1 MITLEGYE
9 IEEMRSIN
17 HIMTVE
23 LQFDKPVTQ
32 KEARDYLSRVLTKA
46 NELEAQAEK
55 EICKKIFNADEI
67 VITKEPEPE
76 GTIFC
81 AAPKDE
87 ELHEYLTRAPE
98 RLEALSFAFP
108 QKEETANESFEIAN
122 DDVINEENLAVKK
135 KQIANAFGVPETV
148 LEDIGGTWPSAADV
162 MKPEKTEGV
171 LKVPVTDEEIAG
183 MMQKKL
189 AEEAKAKGKKI
200 DWDKACALKK
210 AGWSNKQIAEELHAN
225 EGTINA
231 TIYKHLEKYNAGER
245 KVKYE
250 EKTEV

>member
-23 LQFDKPVTQ
+23 LQFDRPVTQ

-46 NELEAQAEK
+46 NEMEAQTEK

-87 ELHEYLTRAPE
+87 DLREYLMKTDE
-98 RLEALSFAFP
+98 RLKELSFKFP
-108 QKEETANESFEIAN
+108 QEK
-122 DDVINEENLAVKK
+122 
-135 KQIANAFGVPETV
+135 P
-148 LEDIGGTWPSAADV
+148 AADV
-162 MKPEKTEGV
+162 KKPEKTKGV
-171 LKVPVTDEEIAG
+171 LKVTVTEEEIAG
-183 MMQKKL
+183 MKQKKL
-189 AEEAKAKGKKI
+189 EEEAKEEKPKKI

-225 EGTINA
+225 EGTIGA
-231 TIYKHLEKYNAGER
+231 MIYKHLEKYNAGER

-250 EKTEV
+250 EKAEV

>member
-23 LQFDKPVTQ
+23 LQFDRPVTQ

-46 NELEAQAEK
+46 NEMEAQTEK
-55 EICKKIFNADEI
+55 EICKKIFDAE
-67 VITKEPEPE
+67 KPASESEL
-76 GTIFC
+76 
-81 AAPKDE
+81 AA
-87 ELHEYLTRAPE
+87 
-98 RLEALSFAFP
+98 
-108 QKEETANESFEIAN
+108 
-122 DDVINEENLAVKK
+122 
-135 KQIANAFGVPETV
+135 AFGVPESV
-148 LEDIGGTWPSAADV
+148 LDV
-162 MKPEKTEGV
+162 MHETQLSADPIATSAKRIFEKTMEIAKTSKKLESTEPSKGV
-171 LKVPVTDEEIAG
+171 LKVPVTEEEIAG
-183 MMQKKL
+183 MKQKKIE
-189 AEEAKAKGKKI
+189 EEAKAEKTKKI

-225 EGTINA
+225 EGTIGA
-231 TIYKHLEKYNAGER
+231 MIYKHLEKYNAGER

>member
-32 KEARDYLSRVLTKA
+32 KEARDYLSRVLAKA
-46 NELEAQAEK
+46 NELEMQAEK

-87 ELHEYLTRAPE
+87 DLHEYLMRAPE
-98 RLEALSFAFP
+98 RLEALGFEFP
-108 QKEETANESFEIAN
+108 QEK
-122 DDVINEENLAVKK
+122 
-135 KQIANAFGVPETV
+135 P
-148 LEDIGGTWPSAADV
+148 AADV
-162 MKPEKTEGV
+162 KKPEKTEGV
-171 LKVPVTDEEIAG
+171 LKVPVTEEEITS
-183 MMQKKL
+183 MKQKKIE
-189 AEEAKAKGKKI
+189 EEAKAEKYKKI

-225 EGTINA
+225 EGTIGA
-231 TIYKHLEKYNAGER
+231 MIYKHLEKYNAGER
-245 KVKYE
+245 KTKYE
-250 EKTEV
+250 EKAEV

>member
-1 MITLEGYE
+1 MITLEGYK

-32 KEARDYLSRVLTKA
+32 KEARDYLSRVLAKA
-46 NELEAQAEK
+46 NELEMQAEK

-67 VITKEPEPE
+67 VITKEPKPE

-81 AAPKDE
+81 AAPE
-87 ELHEYLTRAPE
+87 NILEYLAE
-98 RLEALSFAFP
+98 SDKRLNELNFNFP
-108 QKEETANESFEIAN
+108 QEEETANESLKIEDEN
-122 DDVINEENLAVKK
+122 VINEENLAVKK

-148 LEDIGGTWPSAADV
+148 LEDIGGTWPPAADV
-162 MKPEKTEGV
+162 KKPEKIEGV

-189 AEEAKAKGKKI
+189 AEEAKAEKPKKI

-210 AGWSNKQIAEELHAN
+210 ADWSNKQIAEELHAN
-225 EGTINA
+225 EGTIGA
-231 TIYKHLEKYNAGER
+231 MIYKHLEKYNAGER

-250 EKTEV
+250 EKAEV

>member
-32 KEARDYLSRVLTKA
+32 KEARDYLSRVLAKA
-46 NELEAQAEK
+46 NELEMQAEK

-87 ELHEYLTRAPE
+87 ELHEYLMRAPE
-98 RLEALSFAFP
+98 RLENLSFEFP
-108 QKEETANESFEIAN
+108 QEKPAA
-122 DDVINEENLAVKK
+122 AVKK
-135 KQIANAFGVPETV
+135 S
-148 LEDIGGTWPSAADV
+148 D
-162 MKPEKTEGV
+162 GV
-171 LKVPVTDEEIAG
+171 LKVPVTEEEIAG
-183 MMQKKL
+183 MKLKKIE
-189 AEEAKAKGKKI
+189 EEAKTKGPKKI

-210 AGWSNKQIAEELHAN
+210 AGWSNKQIADELHAN

-231 TIYKHLEKYNAGER
+231 SIYKYLARYNTGER

-250 EKTEV
+250 EKAEV

>member
-32 KEARDYLSRVLTKA
+32 KEAWDYLSRVLAKA
-46 NELEAQAEK
+46 NELEAQAQK
-55 EICKKIFNADEI
+55 EDVKEFLKK
-67 VITKEPEPE
+67 TKNNL
-76 GTIFC
+76 
-81 AAPKDE
+81 E
-87 ELHEYLTRAPE
+87 ELT
-98 RLEALSFAFP
+98 FAFP
-108 QKEETANESFEIAN
+108 QEEETANEEPIKVKEN
-122 DDVINEENLAVKK
+122 VINEENLEVKK

-148 LEDIGGTWPSAADV
+148 LEDIDGTWPPAAD
-162 MKPEKTEGV
+162 MKKPEETKGV
-171 LKVPVTDEEIAG
+171 LKVPVTEEEITS
-183 MMQKKL
+183 MKQKKIE
-189 AEEAKAKGKKI
+189 EEAKAEKYKKI

-225 EGTINA
+225 EGTIGA
-231 TIYKHLEKYNAGER
+231 MIYKHLEKYNAGER

-250 EKTEV
+250 KKAEV

>member
-32 KEARDYLSRVLTKA
+32 KEARNYLSRVLAKA
-46 NELEAQAEK
+46 NEIEAQTET
-55 EICKKIFNADEI
+55 
-67 VITKEPEPE
+67 V
-76 GTIFC
+76 C

-87 ELHEYLTRAPE
+87 ELHEYLMRAPE
-98 RLEALSFAFP
+98 RLETLSFEFP
-108 QKEETANESFEIAN
+108 QEK
-122 DDVINEENLAVKK
+122 
-135 KQIANAFGVPETV
+135 P
-148 LEDIGGTWPSAADV
+148 AADV
-162 MKPEKTEGV
+162 KRPEKIEGV

-189 AEEAKAKGKKI
+189 EEEAKAEKPKKI

-225 EGTINA
+225 EGTIGA
-231 TIYKHLEKYNAGER
+231 MIYKHLEKYNAGER

-250 EKTEV
+250 EKAEV

>member
-46 NELEAQAEK
+46 NEMEAQTEK

-87 ELHEYLTRAPE
+87 ELHEYLMRAPE
-98 RLEALSFAFP
+98 RLETLSFEFP
-108 QKEETANESFEIAN
+108 QEK
-122 DDVINEENLAVKK
+122 
-135 KQIANAFGVPETV
+135 P
-148 LEDIGGTWPSAADV
+148 AADV
-162 MKPEKTEGV
+162 KKSEGV
-171 LKVPVTDEEIAG
+171 LKVPVTEEEITS
-183 MMQKKL
+183 MKQKKIE
-189 AEEAKAKGKKI
+189 EEAKAEKYKKI

-225 EGTINA
+225 EGTIGA
-231 TIYKHLEKYNAGER
+231 MIYKHLEKYNAGER

-250 EKTEV
+250 EKAEV

>member
-46 NELEAQAEK
+46 NEMEAQTEK
-55 EICKKIFNADEI
+55 EICKKIFDAE
-67 VITKEPEPE
+67 KPASESAL
-76 GTIFC
+76 
-81 AAPKDE
+81 AA
-87 ELHEYLTRAPE
+87 
-98 RLEALSFAFP
+98 
-108 QKEETANESFEIAN
+108 
-122 DDVINEENLAVKK
+122 
-135 KQIANAFGVPETV
+135 AFGVPESV
-148 LEDIGGTWPSAADV
+148 LDV
-162 MKPEKTEGV
+162 MHETQLSADPIATSAKRIFEKTMEIAKTSKKLESTEPSKGV
-171 LKVPVTDEEIAG
+171 LKVPVTEEEIAG
-183 MMQKKL
+183 MKQKKIE
-189 AEEAKAKGKKI
+189 EEAKEEKPKKI

-225 EGTINA
+225 EGTIGA
-231 TIYKHLEKYNAGER
+231 MIYKHLEKYNAGER

-250 EKTEV
+250 EKAEV

>member
-32 KEARDYLSRVLTKA
+32 KEARDYLSRVLAKA
-46 NELEAQAEK
+46 NELEAQAQKEDVKEYLEK
-55 EICKKIFNADEI
+55 
-67 VITKEPEPE
+67 TKNNL
-76 GTIFC
+76 
-81 AAPKDE
+81 E
-87 ELHEYLTRAPE
+87 ELT
-98 RLEALSFAFP
+98 FAFP
-108 QKEETANESFEIAN
+108 QEEETANEEPIKAN
-122 DDVINEENLAVKK
+122 ENVINEENLAVKK

-148 LEDIGGTWPSAADV
+148 LEDIDGTWPPAADV
-162 MKPEKTEGV
+162 KKPEKTEGV
-171 LKVPVTDEEIAG
+171 LKVPVTEEEITS
-183 MMQKKL
+183 MKQKKIE
-189 AEEAKAKGKKI
+189 EEAKAEKPKKI

-225 EGTINA
+225 EGTIGA
-231 TIYKHLEKYNAGER
+231 MIYKHLEKYNSGER

-250 EKTEV
+250 EKAEV